1 LKKSRSKV
9 DSRVTRPERGTRD
22 AVETAIDQS
31 KRDKSGAWEDLLRTS
46 RKVTWPAPTTNGG
59 KR

>member
-1 LKKSRSKV
+1 MKKSKSEV
-9 DSRVTRPERGTRD
+9 DSRVKRQERGTRD

-31 KRDKSGAWEDLLRTS
+31 KRDKSAAWEDLLRTS
-46 RKVTWPAPTTNGG
+46 RNVTWPAATTNGG